1 MTSPS
6 QRQLVLDLRR
16 EKESRPVEH
25 APKELVQALADLLL
39 EALGKQNKA
48 VTVWREAS
56 DASEDHA

>member
-16 EKESRPVEH
+16 EKEFRPVEH

-48 VTVWREAS
+48 VTILREAC

>member
-1 MTSPS
+1 MTNPS
-6 QRQLVLDLRR
+6 RRQLVLDLRC
-16 EKESRPVEH
+16 EEESRPVEH

-39 EALGKQNKA
+39 EAHGKQNKP